1 MGSLAQRTTVIVPLA
16 WQHSPSLVVRRLS
29 CQPGWRVR
37 FGGAIGGRIA
47 GLMGYKGLL
56 HDYNLTKRRYST
68 LPKLHTQYK
77 MLSEFPRHSTRCAS
91 HAVAIQANLP
101 KVGVSTV
108 PPIVERSLA
117 SVPCELQYNTLRK
130 LVIMAHPFTRTQY
143 LCTPRK
149 VNRQSCQRA
158 GPLVGADA

>member
-77 MLSEFPRHSTRCAS
+77 TAFRISLALHALRHTCCRNTGQLTKCRRSHSTSCSRAISGQCALRVTIQHTQKIGYYAS
-91 HAVAIQANLP
+91 SVHTRPISVHA
-101 KVGVSTV
+101 T
-108 PPIVERSLA
+108 
-117 SVPCELQYNTLRK
+117 
-130 LVIMAHPFTRTQY
+130 
-143 LCTPRK
+143 
-149 VNRQSCQRA
+149 
-158 GPLVGADA
+158 